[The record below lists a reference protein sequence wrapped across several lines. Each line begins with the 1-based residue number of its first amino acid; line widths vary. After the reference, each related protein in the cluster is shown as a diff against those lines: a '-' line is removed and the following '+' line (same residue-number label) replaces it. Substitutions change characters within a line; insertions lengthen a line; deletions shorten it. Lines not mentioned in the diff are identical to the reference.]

1 MIIEFLYMTG
11 LNFAKLMILGAIWG
25 ASFLLMRIS
34 VTDLGPTYLI
44 AIRCLLGAAFLGF
57 IGFIVKSSLNW
68 KSNWRHY
75 MILGLVNTAVPFFL
89 FGIASQFTSASVLSI
104 LNSTAALWAAIITAI
119 WTKTLPSVSVI
130 FGLIAG
136 LVGVVILVGIDPRM
150 VEGSFGLGVLAGL
163 CAAFCYGLASVYSR
177 YAAPV
182 DAQATAQG
190 SLWASVAFLLPVM
203 LVSNAPIA
211 VSPKAL
217 AGVIL
222 LGVVCSGLAYRLYF
236 DLIKDIGAA
245 QAVSV
250 AFLIPVFGVT
260 WGAVFLNEP
269 IKLNMILGG
278 ALILVA
284 IVLITD
290 FDARKLL
297 ERQKPS
303 VT

>member
-1 MIIEFLYMTG
+1 
-11 LNFAKLMILGAIWG
+11 
-25 ASFLLMRIS
+25 
-34 VTDLGPTYLI
+34 
-44 AIRCLLGAAFLGF
+44 
-57 IGFIVKSSLNW
+57 
-68 KSNWRHY
+68 
-75 MILGLVNTAVPFFL
+75 
-89 FGIASQFTSASVLSI
+89 
-104 LNSTAALWAAIITAI
+104 
-119 WTKTLPSVSVI
+119 
-130 FGLIAG
+130 
-136 LVGVVILVGIDPRM
+136 M

-284 IVLITD
+284 IVLITG